1 MPASDSVSGNG
12 CPPWCAGHDDEQ
24 EPSPPRW
31 HRSEG
36 VIVPVIERRHARL
49 GGDELAPLTGQDFV
63 VALEQD
69 ARATYLYIGP
79 TDDGA
84 RFIALTG
91 ESAFRLHDAVGS
103 LLDADR
109 D

>member
-24 EPSPPRW
+24 EPTPTRW

-36 VIVPVIERRHARL
+36 VIVPVVERRQARL
-49 GGDELAPLTGQDFV
+49 AGGELAPLTGVDFV

-69 ARATYLYIGP
+69 ARATYVYLGP
-79 TDDGA
+79 LEDGS
-84 RFIALTG
+84 RFLALTADNTHRLCIAINDLLAQ
-91 ESAFRLHDAVGS
+91 SA
-103 LLDADR
+103 
-109 D
+109 

>member
-36 VIVPVIERRHARL
+36 VLVPVIERRQARL
-49 GGDELAPLTGQDFV
+49 GGSEVAPLSVEDYV

-69 ARATYLYIGP
+69 DRSTYLYIGSLEEGDRFFAITRDSAGRLCDGIIAALRA
-79 TDDGA
+79 TD
-84 RFIALTG
+84 
-91 ESAFRLHDAVGS
+91 
-103 LLDADR
+103 
-109 D
+109 